1 MKKAD
6 KRQGRHR
13 GRRSLTAIGLLAIGA
28 RVSLA
33 HLPEAQAYQVAITN
47 GDEATLEQFL
57 RDHPTSSYAPD
68 VIGRLSFGT
77 HTSETALPAP
87 VQLASN
93 AGGNGGGHGGGNGQ
107 GGGNGHGGGGG
118 GGSGNSHDGDGGQGG
133 GQSGGGGNGNGHGGG
148 ADSNSGGS
156 NGGDSPNNGHA
167 NGGNGHYHGE
177 GDQGRPDMF
186 GGAGTP
192 DIGPPGLSGY

>member
-28 RVSLA
+28 GVSLA
-33 HLPEAQAYQVAITN
+33 HLPEAQAYEVAITN

-68 VIGRLSFGT
+68 VIGRLSFRT

-118 GGSGNSHDGDGGQGG
+118 GNGNGHGGGGGQGG
-133 GQSGGGGNGNGHGGG
+133 GQSGGKGNSHGGG

-186 GGAGTP
+186 GDAGTP

>member
-57 RDHPTSSYAPD
+57 RDHPTSSYTPD

-118 GGSGNSHDGDGGQGG
+118 GNGNSHDGNGGQGG